1 MFNKILVS
9 VDLSTETTTK
19 KLCEAAND
27 LAEKYGSEVRLV
39 TVVPD
44 YGMPL
49 VASFF
54 PEDAQA
60 KIKQEMKNK
69 LDEIASHYFSVS
81 VKTHLARGKRA
92 QSILKDIDDN
102 NPDLVVLGCRRKKS
116 RSNQRLLGA
125 TGTAVS
131 DRASCSVMIVR

>member
-27 LAEKYGSEVRLV
+27 IAKKYGSEVRLI

-54 PEDAQA
+54 PESAQD

-69 LDEIASHYFSVS
+69 LDELVSSYFSTP
-81 VKTHLARGKRA
+81 VKTHLVRGKRT
-92 QSILKDIDDN
+92 QSILKDIEEN
-102 NPDLVVLGCRRKKS
+102 NPDLVILGCRRKKS

>member
-1 MFNKILVS
+1 MFNNILVS
-9 VDLSTETTTK
+9 IDLSTEATTA
-19 KLCEAAND
+19 KLCKTAND
-27 LAEKYGSEVRLV
+27 LAEKYGSKVRLI

-44 YGMPL
+44 YGMPI

-69 LDEIASHYFSVS
+69 LDELAHNHFSVS
-81 VKTHLARGKRA
+81 VKTHLTRGKRT
-92 QSILKDIDDN
+92 QSILKDIDEN
-102 NPDLVVLGCRRKKS
+102 TPDLVMLGCRRKKS

-131 DRASCSVMIVR
+131 NRASCTVMIVR

>member
-9 VDLSTETTTK
+9 IDLSTAATTE
-19 KLCEAAND
+19 KLCKTAND
-27 LAEKYGSEVRLV
+27 LAEKYESEVRLI

-60 KIKQEMKNK
+60 KIKQEMKSK
-69 LDEIASHYFSVS
+69 LDELASNHFSVS

-92 QSILKDIDDN
+92 QSILKDIEDT
-102 NPDLVVLGCRRKKS
+102 NPDLVMLGCRRKKS
-116 RSNQRLLGA
+116 RRNQRLLGA

-131 DRASCSVMIVR
+131 DRAGCSVMVIR